1 MSNRKDILIERATNM
16 ILKPTKAEM
25 DFRNKLEL
33 KGIKYR
39 AQVVISKY
47 IVDFVVGK
55 TIYEIDGSSHDGKEV
70 YDSIRDLDLKSLGY
84 KVIHIQ
90 NKDVLGYKIGY
101 TKQSKGVKISTTEVY
116 VPTPLE
122 QIRLD
127 KQKAPKKKKPNKPTS
142 KFKSKGLGVYW

>member
-1 MSNRKDILIERATNM
+1 M

-33 KGIKYR
+33 KGIRYKT
-39 AQVVISKY
+39 QVVISKY

-55 TIYEIDGSSHDGKEV
+55 TIYEIDGSSHDGKEM
-70 YDSIRDLDLKSLGY
+70 YDSIRDSDLKTLGY

-90 NKDVLGYKIGY
+90 NKDVLAYKIGS
-101 TKQSKGVKISTTEVY
+101 TKPKKEDKIVTKEIY
-116 VPTPLE
+116 IPTPLE

-127 KQKAPKKKKPNKPTS
+127 KQKAPKKKKSNRPTR

>member
-1 MSNRKDILIERATNM
+1 MSNRKDILIERANNM

-33 KGIKYR
+33 NGIRYKT
-39 AQVVISKY
+39 QVVISKY
-47 IVDFVVGK
+47 IVDFLVGK

-70 YDSIRDLDLKSLGY
+70 YDSIRDSDLKSLGY

-90 NKDVLGYKIGY
+90 NKDVLDYKIGSI
-101 TKQSKGVKISTTEVY
+101 KHKREDSIVKKEIY
-116 VPTPLE
+116 IPTPLE
-122 QIRLD
+122 QIRLN
-127 KQKAPKKKKPNKPTS
+127 KQKAPKKKKTNKPTR

>member
-1 MSNRKDILIERATNM
+1 MSIKKEILLERANNM
-16 ILKPTKAEM
+16 ILKPTKSEM

-33 KGIKYR
+33 KGIQYKT
-39 AQVVISKY
+39 QVVISKY
-47 IVDFVVGK
+47 IVDFLVGK

-70 YDSIRDLDLKSLGY
+70 YDSIRDSDLKSLGY

-90 NKDVLGYKIGY
+90 NKDVLDYKIGSI
-101 TKQSKGVKISTTEVY
+101 KHKREDSIVKKEIY
-116 VPTPLE
+116 IPTPLE

-127 KQKAPKKKKPNKPTS
+127 KQKAPKKKKTNKPIR

>member
-1 MSNRKDILIERATNM
+1 M

-33 KGIKYR
+33 NGIRYKT
-39 AQVVISKY
+39 QVVISKY
-47 IVDFVVGK
+47 IVDFLVGK

-70 YDSIRDLDLKSLGY
+70 YDSIRDSDLKALGY

-90 NKDVLGYKIGY
+90 NKDVLGYKIGF
-101 TKQSKGVKISTTEVY
+101 TKQKIECSVVTKEIY
-116 VPTPLE
+116 IPTPLE

-127 KQKAPKKKKPNKPTS
+127 KQKAPKKKKTNKS
-142 KFKSKGLGVYW
+142 ARKFKSKGLGVYW

>member
-1 MSNRKDILIERATNM
+1 MSIKKEILLERANNM
-16 ILKPTKAEM
+16 ILKPTKSEM

-33 KGIKYR
+33 KGIQYKT
-39 AQVVISKY
+39 QVVISKY
-47 IVDFVVGK
+47 IVDFLVGK

-70 YDSIRDLDLKSLGY
+70 YDSIRDSDLKSLGY

-90 NKDVLGYKIGY
+90 NKDVLDYKIGSI
-101 TKQSKGVKISTTEVY
+101 KHKREDSIVKKEIY
-116 VPTPLE
+116 IPTPLE

-127 KQKAPKKKKPNKPTS
+127 KQKAPKKKKNNKPIR

>member
-1 MSNRKDILIERATNM
+1 M

-39 AQVVISKY
+39 TQVVISKY

-70 YDSIRDLDLKSLGY
+70 YDSIRDSDLKSLGY

-90 NKDVLGYKIGY
+90 NKDVLGYKICY

-127 KQKAPKKKKPNKPTS
+127 KQKAPKKKKHNKPTR

>member
-16 ILKPTKAEM
+16 ILKPTKAQM

-70 YDSIRDLDLKSLGY
+70 YDSIRDSDLKSLGY

-90 NKDVLGYKIGY
+90 NKDVLGYKIGS

-127 KQKAPKKKKPNKPTS
+127 KQKAPKEKKSNRPTR

>member
-1 MSNRKDILIERATNM
+1 M

-25 DFRNKLEL
+25 DFMNKLEL
-33 KGIKYR
+33 KGIRYKT
-39 AQVVISKY
+39 QVLISKY

-55 TIYEIDGSSHDGKEV
+55 TIYEIDGSSHDGKEM
-70 YDSIRDLDLKSLGY
+70 YDSIRDSDLKTLGY

-90 NKDVLGYKIGY
+90 NKDVLAYKIGS
-101 TKQSKGVKISTTEVY
+101 TKPKKEDKIVTKEIY
-116 VPTPLE
+116 IPTPLE

-127 KQKAPKKKKPNKPTS
+127 KQKAPKKKKSNRPTR